1 MTIGPMTLSSET
13 KTTHYL
19 YRKYLAA
26 KKEVLVGVASHIL
39 RQVRGVDA
47 RESNLRSWT
56 KEKLAMVVAESD
68 MAALQSENYWL
79 LVNTRKSLFAA

>member
-19 YRKYLAA
+19 YRKYLTA
-26 KKEVLVGVASHIL
+26 KKENLVRIASHIL
-39 RQVRGVDA
+39 RFQEGMDSKMSVLRG
-47 RESNLRSWT
+47 WT

-68 MAALQSENYWL
+68 MEAIKHDNFEHFAR
-79 LVNTRKSLFAA
+79 VRKSLFAA